1 MSDMQHNLA
10 RVLCQAGARLREAGL
25 PSELAAQMEQ
35 LAEQVHQPCVVAVVG
50 RVKAGKSTF
59 INALL
64 GQDLAK
70 VGTTETTAT
79 INYFHYG
86 QANPNR
92 PVRCYW
98 RGAQVTEEERAFLD
112 SLQGNDVET
121 LRRAEGID
129 HLEYHL
135 LNRYLEHMTLVD
147 TPGTGAVV
155 EEHQNTLAEFMRLY
169 GQLRERHD
177 QETQQLASEADAV
190 LYLIG
195 ETARTA
201 DRDFLE
207 EFRQVT
213 QGRSRSFNAVG
224 VMAKIDLNPEVM
236 DRRDELAVKIASQ
249 LQDSLNTVIP
259 VSAGIRRA
267 LDRLLENE
275 QQGLVQLREA
285 LHCIPPDRVKKLLAD
300 ERFYLQLDPDGP
312 VTAAERQTL
321 KGEMP
326 WMVFKTIA
334 EVAADPNLDIDAIIE
349 YLDRVAGFDRLKAVL
364 ERHFFKRSHLLRG
377 YRIVNDA
384 RRVLSTIRFK
394 HLPEFRKDKARLEH
408 FLTFIRQA
416 DGDPAT
422 ARELEAFIQA
432 RFVERAG
439 VEEVVQELER
449 AFARIFH
456 DLEEYNSDFE
466 ALQQM
471 EDHADLFS
479 SSQQDELR
487 ALLGL
492 YGMEVEK
499 RLTADRVS
507 VAYVEERQQTWGQ
520 LSQRGRS
527 PVLRDVA
534 QRAVDRYGLILNEL
548 LGNTTSSY

>member
-1 MSDMQHNLA
+1 MNNIQHTLTM
-10 RVLCQAGARLREAGL
+10 VLRRAAERLYGAGL
-25 PSELAAQMEQ
+25 PGEVAAQMAH
-35 LAEQVHQPCVVAVVG
+35 LAEQVHHPCVVAVVG

-79 INYFHYG
+79 INYFRYG
-86 QANPNR
+86 QANPDR

-98 RGAQVTEEERAFLD
+98 RGAQVTEEDRAFLD

-135 LNRYLEHMTLVD
+135 LNRYLEHITLVD
-147 TPGTGAVV
+147 TPGTQAVV
-155 EEHQNTLAEFMRLY
+155 GEHQNTLAEFMHLS

-177 QETQQLASEADAV
+177 QETQQLASQADAV

-236 DRRDELAVKIASQ
+236 DRRDELAAKIASQ

-267 LDRLLENE
+267 LDRLLEYE
-275 QQGLVQLREA
+275 QQGLVRLMEA
-285 LHCIPPDRVKKLLAD
+285 LRRIPPDKVKKLLAD
-300 ERFYLQLDPDGP
+300 ARLYLRSDPNVP
-312 VTAAERQTL
+312 VTPAERQTL

-334 EVAADPNLDIDAIIE
+334 EVAAYPNLDVAAVVE
-349 YLDRVAGFDRLKAVL
+349 RLDRIAGFDRLKAVL

-377 YRIVNDA
+377 YRTVNDA
-384 RRVLSTIRFK
+384 RRVLSTIKFK
-394 HLPEFRKDKARLEH
+394 HLLEFRKDKARLER

-416 DGDPAT
+416 GGDPAT
-422 ARELEAFIQA
+422 AHELEAFIHA
-432 RFVERAG
+432 RFTERAG
-439 VEEVVQELER
+439 VEGVVQDLER

-456 DLEEYNSDFE
+456 ELEEYNSDFE
-466 ALQQM
+466 ALQHM
-471 EDHADLFS
+471 EDHANLFS
-479 SSQQDELR
+479 PSQQDELR

-492 YGMEVEK
+492 YGMEVQK
-499 RLTADRVS
+499 RLPADCVA

-527 PVLRDVA
+527 PVVRGVA

-548 LGNTTSSY
+548 LGNMTASC